1 MDSNISQSLLLAK
14 HLRARQPLDPRWVNK
29 LDELFIHA
37 VYQQASNHPLFVG
50 PDGLP
55 YFAFHVARDKSVPLV
70 EFKDCIDSAIH
81 WGSGGVIYPGAG
93 IEEWVYSP
101 GDLVSLATCGT
112 SVFQWQGDW
121 GKDPIVS
128 DYENGAETSIGRPN
142 PQFFPSLAARS
153 LELAMRNVF
162 AVEPNLVSRIPS
174 MAVIRPKSRTQ
185 PEQASE
191 LLLNVYRSDFESQ
204 EKWEGFQ
211 MLVRRFIPGHLARR
225 LMAFDSAFLPE
236 ESFTPLHE
244 LISEAGL
251 SPVPDASERPTA

>member
-37 VYQQASNHPLFVG
+37 IYQHTTDQPFFVG

-55 YFAFHVARDKSVPLV
+55 YFGFRLARDKSAPLLD
-70 EFKDCIDSAIH
+70 FKECIDSAIH

-101 GDLVSLATCGT
+101 GDLISLATCGT
-112 SVFQWQGDW
+112 SAFQWQGDW
-121 GKDPIVS
+121 GKDPVIG
-128 DYENGAETSIGRPN
+128 DYENGAQTNVGRPN
-142 PQFFPSLAARS
+142 PQFFPSLAARA
-153 LELAMRNVF
+153 LEMAMRNVF
-162 AVEPNLVSRIPS
+162 AVEPPLMSRVPS
-174 MAVIRPKSRTQ
+174 IAVTRPAVRTR

-191 LLLNVYRSDFESQ
+191 LLLNVYRLDFDSP

-211 MLVRRFIPGHLARR
+211 MLVRRFIPSHLARR
-225 LMAFDSAFLPE
+225 LVAFDSAFLPD